1 MLKGIA
7 YTTMYVSDQDQA
19 LSFYTEAL
27 GLENR
32 VDNPTAE
39 GPRFLTVGVEGQDTQ
54 LVLWPGTPGAG
65 QAVDGRV
72 PASCT
77 IEVEDCREAVATLKS
92 RGVSFET
99 DVLEFPWGRSR
110 SSSTPTATASR
121 CARAGRKRA
130 GRLRRRPASVRL
142 RRRADGVGLDEP
154 VAVSGVGGARGQPS
168 VAATGDRESP

>member
-7 YTTMYVSDQDQA
+7 YTTMYVSDQDEA
-19 LSFYTEAL
+19 LGFYTDTL

-32 VDNPTAE
+32 VDNPTPE

-54 LVLWPGTPGAG
+54 LVLWPGTPGQG

-77 IEVEDCREAVATLKS
+77 IEVEDCRQAVATLKS

-99 DVLEFPWGRSR
+99 DVLEFPWGEIAVFTDPDGNRLQVR
-110 SSSTPTATASR
+110 Q
-121 CARAGRKRA
+121 GR
-130 GRLRRRPASVRL
+130 
-142 RRRADGVGLDEP
+142 
-154 VAVSGVGGARGQPS
+154 
-168 VAATGDRESP
+168 